1 MSKVQIWGVRANRG
15 KSRLFS
21 EINRYRQQGQRVL
34 LLVPEQYTLQAE
46 RELIHSLDLPGLM
59 NIDVLSP
66 TRLGRR
72 IQEAA
77 GRQPLAP
84 LNESGRRMALA
95 QALSQCQEEL
105 QYYGR
110 VALSAGLPEKLSAL
124 LTDFQRAAL
133 RPEDLAQHAQ
143 TLASG
148 AQSAKEHDLALLFS
162 AYEALIA
169 GRFTD
174 ETTQQFDL
182 VDRLSAS
189 GIMKDAA
196 VFVWQFDMLSTPFA
210 ALLAAGARECAAMRI
225 LFTMDTK
232 QAEDERVFLSQ
243 RRSAADLCERMRHVG
258 VPVDWL
264 YLDDDFDTPH
274 APALQH
280 LEKHLFTRKLV
291 DFAGDMTPVQV
302 HAAANPYAEAAYA
315 AQVLQNWH
323 RAGIPWQR
331 MAVTLADTDH
341 LPGILAVTLQ
351 SAGIPC
357 YQARKDSAVRHGL
370 SRMLLGALR
379 CISASFV
386 REDVLQMAKSGF
398 SPLTMAEA
406 DLLENYAIVHGVA
419 RGKWLQPFTWGAD
432 AEEIEPLRQR
442 LMEPVLHLRDA
453 LRRAATAAASVEA
466 IFRFLE
472 EVGAYE
478 RLMQREEALLSRSMA
493 AEATQSRQVWRILMA
508 LLDQLYALLGEQKAN
523 LKELS
528 RFVEAGLTGAT
539 ISSLPPE
546 PDTVMIGEAGHLM
559 TGQLDALLVMGM
571 QDGAMTSSSDSLL
584 TESEQR
590 TLCDATHRAI
600 GLTRQETA
608 ALRMCDFYRTFALP
622 SQALTITF
630 SQSGQDGSALRPAGI
645 VEDLKNI
652 FPAMVFSGGVTAD
665 TSLPLSPA
673 LALSGLPAQLRRALE
688 TNQPLPE
695 AWADALRWLW
705 RDPSWHSRA
714 EGVLRALNAH
724 GQSQFLPQAYTRRLF
739 TQDKV
744 SISRLEGFAQCPY
757 RHFVNYGLKPVIR
770 KEYSFDPVD
779 VGDFY
784 HAAMEGFAAQALKDP
799 AFPDLSDE
807 QISRIM
813 DDVLSPLTA
822 AWQDGPLNETP
833 SMRLQGDK
841 YRRTVHRAA
850 WMFTHHAQHS
860 RFKVIGEEVVFGEE
874 NGLPPVVLTLHDGRR
889 IALRGKIDRIDRWEG
904 DSGVYLLVSDY
915 KSSRRE
921 IDPARLW
928 YGLQLQLML
937 YLEAACEGLNGQP
950 AGAFYFTIK
959 DPLVDAEDVKE
970 AAEKAI
976 AHKLQ
981 LKGVVLADVE
991 VTEALDSDPGYSF
1004 AKVFKKDETIAAT
1017 ADAYTPEQ
1025 MQQLLHHAKK
1035 TAAEL
1040 ADRIRDGDITA
1051 SPASIGDW
1059 CACQWCECASICKF
1073 DDSLPGQE
1081 KRELP
1086 DMDRQEFLTRMANDN
1101 STSDS
1106 DTLLP

>member
-1 MSKVQIWGVRANRG
+1 MHQVQIWGARAGRG
-15 KSRLFS
+15 QKRLFA
-21 EINRYRQQGQRVL
+21 EIKHCREQGKRVL

-46 RELIHSLDLPGLM
+46 RELIRALVLPGLM
-59 NIDVLSP
+59 DLDVLSP

-77 GRQPLAP
+77 GRLPLAP
-84 LNESGRRMALA
+84 LDESGRRMALA
-95 QALSQCQEEL
+95 QALNQCQEEL

-124 LTDFQRAAL
+124 LTDFQRAGV
-133 RPEDLAQHAQ
+133 RPEELSQHAQ

-148 AQSAKEHDLALLFS
+148 VQRAKEHDLGLLFA

-169 GRFTD
+169 DRFID

-189 GIMKDAA
+189 GLMKDAA
-196 VFVWQFDMLSTPFA
+196 VFVWQFDMLSIPFA
-210 ALLAAGARECAAMRI
+210 SLLTAGAKECATMVI
-225 LFTMDTK
+225 LFTMDRK
-232 QAEDERVFLSQ
+232 DAEDERVFLSQ
-243 RRSAADLCERMRHVG
+243 RRSAADLSDRMRDAG
-258 VPVDWL
+258 IQTTWT
-264 YLDDDFDTPH
+264 YWTDDFDIPH

-280 LEKHLFTRKLV
+280 LEQHLFTRKLI
-291 DFAGDMTPVQV
+291 DFAGDMTPIQV

-315 AQVLQNWH
+315 AQVLQSWH
-323 RAGIPWQR
+323 RSGIPWQR
-331 MAVTLADTDH
+331 MAITLADTDH

-398 SPLTMAEA
+398 SPLTTEEA
-406 DLLENYAIVHGVA
+406 DLLENYVIVHGVA

-442 LMEPVLHLRDA
+442 LMDPVLHLRDA
-453 LRRAATAAASVEA
+453 LRRADTAATSVEA
-466 IFRFLE
+466 VFRFLE
-472 EVGAYE
+472 EVGAYD
-478 RLMQREEALLSRSMA
+478 RLMQREEALLSRGMA
-493 AEATQSRQVWRILMA
+493 AEATQNRQVWRILMS
-508 LLDQLYALLGEQKAN
+508 LLDQLYALLGQQKAN

-571 QDGAMTSSSDSLL
+571 QDGAMTSNADSLL

-590 TLCDATHRAI
+590 TLCDDMHRAI
-600 GLTRQETA
+600 GLTRQETV

-622 SQALTITF
+622 SQLLTITF

-645 VEDLKNI
+645 VEDFKNI
-652 FPAMVFSGGVTAD
+652 FPSMIFSGGVTAD

-673 LALSGLPAQLRRALE
+673 LALSGLPAQLHRALD

-705 RDPSWHSRA
+705 RDPEWHDRVA
-714 EGVLRALNAH
+714 GVLRALTAH
-724 GQSQFLPQAYTRRLF
+724 GQAQFLPETYTRRLF
-739 TQDKV
+739 MQDKV

-770 KEYSFDPVD
+770 KEYAFDPMD

-799 AFPDLSDE
+799 SFPDLTDE

-822 AWQDGPLNETP
+822 TWQDGPLGETP
-833 SMRLQGDK
+833 TMRLQGEK

-860 RFKVIGEEVVFGEE
+860 RFKVVGEEVVFGEE
-874 NGLPPVVLTLHDGRR
+874 DGLPPVILTLHDGRR

-904 DSGVYLLVSDY
+904 DKGVYLLVSDY

-950 AGAFYFTIK
+950 AGAFYFTVK
-959 DPLVDAEDVKE
+959 DPVVDADDIKE
-970 AAEKAI
+970 AAEEAI
-976 AHKLQ
+976 AHKLR

-991 VTEALDSDPGYSF
+991 VTEALDNEPGYSF
-1004 AKVFKKDETIAAT
+1004 PKVFKKDESIAAA

-1025 MQQLLHHAKK
+1025 MQQLLRHAKK
-1035 TAAEL
+1035 TAADL
-1040 ADRIRDGDITA
+1040 ADRIREGDITA
-1051 SPASIGDW
+1051 SPATIGDW
-1059 CACQWCECASICKF
+1059 CTCQWCECASICKF

-1086 DMDRQEFLTRMANDN
+1086 DMDRQEFLDRMANDN

-1106 DTLLP
+1106 SNLLL